1 MRVGSFAAADH
12 PALRASPMRHG
23 RDKDVGVADQ
33 SSLDPLSVLVV
44 QEPFPPVTRNVLG
57 EKNDDDIVR
66 ILLRSILEEPDER
79 LDERSEWLLHD
90 HQRDPGELTLESRPD
105 PI

>member
-1 MRVGSFAAADH
+1 MPVSRATSGRGRTCRASSASVATRGGSFAGADH
-12 PALRASPMRHG
+12 PALRASPIRHG

-57 EKNDDDIVR
+57 EKDDDDIVR
-66 ILLRSILEEPDER
+66 MLLRSILEEPDER
-79 LDERSEWLLHD
+79 LDERS
-90 HQRDPGELTLESRPD
+90 
-105 PI
+105 